1 MNAAVKQQHSKSQP
15 HPDRQVRGL
24 QKFIPRPLQ
33 RKLQHSLISLLLFTL
48 LMSMAFGVVRG
59 GIHLA
64 ELRPEQVTLEELP
77 AALMLSLMRV
87 VASYAAS
94 LVFSFGLGLLAART
108 KWGERLI
115 LPALDIL
122 QSVPVVGFFP
132 AAISFFIG
140 VFQGHRFGVELAA
153 TFLIFTSQAWNM
165 AFAVYEATKTIPQ
178 DNFDAVASFGVRGP
192 QRFWKLYAP
201 ACVPRL
207 VYNSILSWSNGWY
220 FLVACEII
228 AIGNIRYHLPG
239 IGSFLA
245 LAAEQDQA
253 RLVVWG
259 LVALASLVLGVD
271 ALVWRPLSAWAER
284 FRQDYSTT
292 PEPESNPWNL
302 PTNLVLQLYRK
313 TRPTRRIAWRM
324 VRVLFFPL
332 TWVLREILLPLTW
345 DLPVSILKG
354 VVREIQTQ
362 WESPG
367 PQKLKNVWNDSTWLS
382 RMTFWLIGASVGLFF
397 GWFFFRW
404 LRSPWPAIASDIP
417 LAILI
422 STGRLVTAL
431 ALSLIWILPLVLFTW
446 NKPRLR
452 RALTTV
458 AQVGASL
465 PAIAL
470 FPLIILILVR
480 RFGGGMEVAS
490 ILLLLTGMQWYIL
503 FNGLSGT
510 SIIPGDLSEA
520 ARALGLSRMQ
530 TWKRL
535 VLPAIRPAL
544 ITGMIT
550 AWGGG
555 WNALVV
561 SEYVAY
567 KDQVLTVN
575 GIGALLNRAVY
586 QLGDGRAIGLCLGA
600 MVAWILILNT
610 LIWRPLYQ
618 SAAERYKFEA

>member
-1 MNAAVKQQHSKSQP
+1 
-15 HPDRQVRGL
+15 
-24 QKFIPRPLQ
+24 
-33 RKLQHSLISLLLFTL
+33 
-48 LMSMAFGVVRG
+48 
-59 GIHLA
+59 
-64 ELRPEQVTLEELP
+64 
-77 AALMLSLMRV
+77 
-87 VASYAAS
+87 
-94 LVFSFGLGLLAART
+94 
-108 KWGERLI
+108 
-115 LPALDIL
+115 
-122 QSVPVVGFFP
+122 
-132 AAISFFIG
+132 
-140 VFQGHRFGVELAA
+140 
-153 TFLIFTSQAWNM
+153 
-165 AFAVYEATKTIPQ
+165 
-178 DNFDAVASFGVRGP
+178 
-192 QRFWKLYAP
+192 
-201 ACVPRL
+201 
-207 VYNSILSWSNGWY
+207 
-220 FLVACEII
+220 
-228 AIGNIRYHLPG
+228 
-239 IGSFLA
+239 
-245 LAAEQDQA
+245 
-253 RLVVWG
+253 
-259 LVALASLVLGVD
+259 
-271 ALVWRPLSAWAER
+271 
-284 FRQDYSTT
+284 
-292 PEPESNPWNL
+292 
-302 PTNLVLQLYRK
+302 
-313 TRPTRRIAWRM
+313 
-324 VRVLFFPL
+324 
-332 TWVLREILLPLTW
+332 
-345 DLPVSILKG
+345 
-354 VVREIQTQ
+354 
-362 WESPG
+362 
-367 PQKLKNVWNDSTWLS
+367 
-382 RMTFWLIGASVGLFF
+382 
-397 GWFFFRW
+397 
-404 LRSPWPAIASDIP
+404 
-417 LAILI
+417 
-422 STGRLVTAL
+422 
-431 ALSLIWILPLVLFTW
+431 
-446 NKPRLR
+446 LR

>member
-1 MNAAVKQQHSKSQP
+1 
-15 HPDRQVRGL
+15 L
-24 QKFIPRPLQ
+24 
-33 RKLQHSLISLLLFTL
+33 
-48 LMSMAFGVVRG
+48 
-59 GIHLA
+59 HLA
-64 ELRPEQVTLEELP
+64 ELRPEQVTLAELP
-77 AALMLSLMRV
+77 SALMLSLFRV
-87 VASYAAS
+87 LLAYAAS
-94 LVFSFGLGLLAART
+94 LLFSFVLGLLAART
-108 KWGERLI
+108 RQGEKLI
-115 LPALDIL
+115 IPVLDIL

-132 AAISFFIG
+132 AAIAFFIG
-140 VFQGHRFGVELAA
+140 VFQGHRFGIELAA
-153 TFLIFTSQAWNM
+153 SFLIFTSQAWNM

-178 DNFDAVASFGVRGP
+178 DNFDAVVSFGVKGS

-245 LAAEQDQA
+245 LAAEQDQP

-259 LVALASLVLGVD
+259 LVALTTLVLGVD

-284 FRQDYSTT
+284 FRQDFTTT
-292 PEPESNPWNL
+292 PNPQGSDSSVWNL
-302 PTNLVLQLYRK
+302 PSNLVLQAYRRL
-313 TRPTRRIAWRM
+313 RPARRMLLRM
-324 VRVLFFPL
+324 LRVLFFPAI
-332 TWVLREILLPLTW
+332 WILRDIIAPLIW
-345 DLPVSILKG
+345 DLPLSIAKG
-354 VVREIQTQ
+354 IAGEVQLQ
-362 WESPG
+362 FESPAS
-367 PQKLKNVWNDSTWLS
+367 LKV
-382 RMTFWLIGASVGLFF
+382 RTFWETSSWFSRLVLWIIGLILGLIF
-397 GWFFFRW
+397 GWFLAHW
-404 LRSPWPAIASDIP
+404 LRGPWPAIASQIP
-417 LAILI
+417 LAVLI
-422 STGRLVTAL
+422 STGRLTAAL
-431 ALSLIWILPLVLFTW
+431 AISLIWILPLVLYSW
-446 NKPRLR
+446 DKPRLR
-452 RALTTV
+452 QWLTTL

-480 RFGGGMEVAS
+480 RFGGGMESAS
-490 ILLLLTGMQWYIL
+490 IFLLLTGMQWYIL

-510 SIIPGDLSEA
+510 AIIPGDLAEA
-520 ARALGLSRMQ
+520 ARALGLSRLQ
-530 TWKRL
+530 TWRRL

-561 SEYVAY
+561 SEYVTH
-567 KDQVLTVN
+567 KEEVLTVN

-586 QLGDGRAIGLCLGA
+586 QLGDGKAIGLCLGA
-600 MVAWILILNT
+600 MVVWILLLNG

-618 SAAERYKFEA
+618 SASERYKFDA

>member
-1 MNAAVKQQHSKSQP
+1 
-15 HPDRQVRGL
+15 
-24 QKFIPRPLQ
+24 
-33 RKLQHSLISLLLFTL
+33 
-48 LMSMAFGVVRG
+48 MSGVFGVIRG

-64 ELRPEQVTLEELP
+64 ELRPDQVTLEELP

-87 VASYAAS
+87 LASYAAS
-94 LVFSFGLGLLAART
+94 LVFSFFLGLLAART
-108 KWGERLI
+108 RWGERLI
-115 LPALDIL
+115 IPVLDIL

-140 VFQGHRFGVELAA
+140 VFHGHRFGVELAA
-153 TFLIFTSQAWNM
+153 VFLIFTSQAWNM

-178 DNFDAVASFGVRGP
+178 DNFDAVASFGVRGS
-192 QRFWKLYAP
+192 QRFWNLYAP

-253 RLVVWG
+253 RLVIWG
-259 LVALASLVLGVD
+259 LVALATLVLGVD
-271 ALVWRPLSAWAER
+271 ALVWRPLSAWSER

-292 PEPESNPWNL
+292 PDAENAAWNL
-302 PTNLVLQLYRK
+302 PSNLVLQLYRK
-313 TRPTRRIAWRM
+313 LRPARRIVWRM
-324 VRVLFFPL
+324 IRVLFFPL
-332 TWVLREILLPLTW
+332 TWLGREILAPLVWELPY
-345 DLPVSILKG
+345 SIAKG
-354 VVREIQTQ
+354 VASELQTQ
-362 WESPG
+362 FESPISRR
-367 PQKLKNVWNDSTWLS
+367 WRATWAHSAWLS
-382 RMTFWLIGASVGLFF
+382 RTTFWIVGLLMGLTC
-397 GWFFFRW
+397 GWLLVRW
-404 LRSPWPAIASDIP
+404 LGGPWPEIAPQIP
-417 LAILI
+417 MAILI
-422 STGRLVTAL
+422 STGRLVVAL
-431 ALSLIWILPLVLFTW
+431 VLSLVWILPVVLLTW
-446 NKPRLR
+446 NKPRIR
-452 RALTTV
+452 RTLTTL

-510 SIIPGDLSEA
+510 SIIPGDLTEA
-520 ARALGLSRMQ
+520 ARALGLSRVQ

-535 VLPAIRPAL
+535 VLPSIRPAL

-561 SEYVAY
+561 SEYVSY
-567 KDQVLTVN
+567 KEQVLTVN
-575 GIGALLNRAVY
+575 GIGSLLNQAVY

-600 MVAWILILNT
+600 MVAWILLINS

-618 SAAERYKFEA
+618 SAADRYKFDA